1 MKKSTILLTLFVVI
15 FTCSLTAQVAIN
27 TDGSSANPS
36 AMLDVKSGTSG
47 ILIPRM
53 TRAQRLAISGP
64 ATGLMIYQNNYSEGF
79 WYYDGDAW
87 QKVANATNTLSIIEV
102 LQNGVRDVTGNHYET
117 VLVGKQ
123 IWMAENL
130 ATTQYNDGTN
140 IPLVTDNSAWVAL
153 TTPAYCWYDNDSATN
168 APDYGAMYNWY
179 TVNTGNLCP
188 AGWHVPTDDEWKTM
202 EMHLGMTQAQANETG
217 FRGNKEAG
225 KLKETGTVHWISPN
239 IGATNE
245 SGFTALP
252 GGGRST
258 GGSFNYL
265 GHGGYYW
272 TATEYSSSTAWQR
285 YLFHTSRKVSRS
297 SSEKYYGY
305 SVRCVRD

>member
-1 MKKSTILLTLFVVI
+1 
-15 FTCSLTAQVAIN
+15 
-27 TDGSSANPS
+27 
-36 AMLDVKSGTSG
+36 MLDVKSGTSG

-202 EMHLGMTQAQANETG
+202 EMFLGMTQAQADATEI
-217 FRGNKEAG
+217 RGNDEGA
-225 KLKETGTVHWISPN
+225 KLKETGTAHWSSPN
-239 IGATNE
+239 VATNS

-252 GGGRST
+252 GGYEGFFEVNFT
-258 GGSFNYL
+258 GLYNNAYF
-265 GHGGYYW
+265 W
-272 TATEYSSSTAWQR
+272 
-285 YLFHTSRKVSRS
+285 S
-297 SSEKYYGY
+297 SSESGVDAWNRILYYNSPQVYRGPMARQEGY
-305 SVRCVRD
+305 SVRCVHD